1 MLWPKQRI
9 LAGALVAILTMFASA
24 SAAAA
29 ADGGQFGDES
39 PDPDVFAGVNTDG
52 VTIGVSDGV
61 DGTGTDG
68 GQPEYDP
75 YTYVCPS
82 LELRYPCVTVNHV
95 DDGITLRDIQRF
107 LTDPGLARMEPGEWT
122 VVGLPTNFY
131 AIAPVQNQRRDLL
144 GRPADVRFI
153 PVRYHWEYGDGRT
166 ATHRVAGATWKA
178 QGKPEFSSTPTSHVY
193 QRSGSYTIRLWIDYA
208 AAFRWN
214 GSDWTVLDGVIRKRA
229 NDLHTVATGADTV
242 LVDQHCGTN
251 PAGPG
256 C

>member
-1 MLWPKQRI
+1 
-9 LAGALVAILTMFASA
+9 MFADAAVARQLANA
-24 SAAAA
+24 SDTGFDDTNTTIESNLNG
-29 ADGGQFGDES
+29 DGIDLS
-39 PDPDVFAGVNTDG
+39 
-52 VTIGVSDGV
+52 
-61 DGTGTDG
+61 GTSGGGGGGGGTTSG
-68 GQPEYDP
+68 SPEYDP
-75 YTYVCPS
+75 YTFVCPS

-95 DDGITLRDIQRF
+95 DDGITLRDIQHF

-122 VVGLPTNFY
+122 IVGLPTNFY

-166 ATHRVAGATWKA
+166 GTHRVAGATWKA
-178 QGKPEFSSTPTSHVY
+178 LGKPEFSSTPTSHVY

-208 AAFRWN
+208 ATYRWN
-214 GSDWTVLDGVIRKRA
+214 GSDWTVLDGFIRKRA

-242 LVDQHCGTN
+242 LVDQHCGMN